1 MTALFMNRR
10 SRTNIFKISLAAIL
24 TIIYIF
30 PLYWMFSTSIKSPEE
45 ILHVPPIIV
54 PEHPQ
59 IESYRQVLG
68 LSTDRQPLTINTIN
82 LLMNSMIISTYTTVV
97 TLLLAVPGAYALARF
112 RIRGRSILEVGLL
125 DAQMLPSVLLVIPLF
140 VLFRPLGLI
149 NQYSGVILA
158 DAALALPM
166 AIIILRASFLQIP
179 VDLEEAALID
189 GGSRVQVLMYIVL
202 PLIRAGLVAVGVF
215 AFLTAWGEFVFALS
229 FLQAPELH
237 PVSIGVYQFIGMYT
251 TQWDSMMAFASLIAL
266 PALVAFLFL
275 QKYFI
280 RGMTAGAVN

>member
-1 MTALFMNRR
+1 MTAFFWNRR
-10 SRTNIFKISLAAIL
+10 SRTNIFKISLGAIL

-45 ILHVPPIIV
+45 ILHVPPIMV

-68 LSTDRQPLTINTIN
+68 LSTDRQPLTINAIN

-112 RIRGRSILEVGLL
+112 RIRGRSILLVCLL
-125 DAQMLPSVLLVIPLF
+125 VAQMLPSVLLVIPLF

-189 GGSRVQVLMYIVL
+189 GGSRVQVLMYIIL

-229 FLQAPELH
+229 FLQTPELH

>member
-1 MTALFMNRR
+1 MAAFFWNRR
-10 SRTNIFKISLAAIL
+10 LRTNLFKISLGAVL
-24 TIIYIF
+24 TILYVF

-45 ILHVPPIIV
+45 ILHVPPVMI

-59 IESYRQVLG
+59 LESYRQVLG
-68 LSTDRQPLTINTIN
+68 LATDRQALTMNAVN
-82 LLMNSMIISTYTTVV
+82 LIMNSMIISTYTTLL

-112 RIRGRSILEVGLL
+112 RIRGRSLVLAGLL
-125 DAQMLPSVLLVIPLF
+125 IAQMLPSVLLVIPLF
-140 VLFRPLGLI
+140 VLFRPLGLT
-149 NQYSGVILA
+149 NQYAGVILA
-158 DAALALPM
+158 DTALALPM
-166 AIIILRASFLQIP
+166 AVIILRASFLQIP

-189 GGSRVQVLMYIVL
+189 GGSRIQVLWHIIL
-202 PLIRAGLVAVGVF
+202 PLVRAGLIAVGVF

-229 FLQAPELH
+229 FLQTPELH

-251 TQWDSMMAFASLIAL
+251 TQWDSMMAFSSLIAL

>member
-1 MTALFMNRR
+1 MATVFWNRR
-10 SRTNIFKISLAAIL
+10 SRTNIFKISLGAIL

-45 ILHVPPIIV
+45 ILHVPPIMV

-68 LSTDRQPLTINTIN
+68 LSTDRQPLTINAIN
-82 LLMNSMIISTYTTVV
+82 LIMNSMIISTYTTVL

-112 RIRGRSILEVGLL
+112 RIRGRSILLVCLL
-125 DAQMLPSVLLVIPLF
+125 VAQMLPSVLLVIPLF
-140 VLFRPLGLI
+140 VLFRPLGLT

-179 VDLEEAALID
+179 VDVEEAALID
-189 GGSRVQVLMYIVL
+189 GGSRVQVLLYIIL

-229 FLQAPELH
+229 FLQTPELH

-251 TQWDSMMAFASLIAL
+251 TQWDSMMAFSSLIAL

>member
-1 MTALFMNRR
+1 MATFFWTRR
-10 SRTNIFKISLAAIL
+10 SRTNIFKISLGAIL
-24 TIIYIF
+24 TILYIF

-45 ILHVPPIIV
+45 ILHVPPIMV

-68 LSTDRQPLTINTIN
+68 LSTDRQPLTINAIN
-82 LLMNSMIISTYTTVV
+82 LIMNSMIISTYTTVL

-112 RIRGRSILEVGLL
+112 RIRGRSILLVCLL
-125 DAQMLPSVLLVIPLF
+125 VAQMLPSVLLVIPLF

-149 NQYSGVILA
+149 NQYAGVILA

-189 GGSRVQVLMYIVL
+189 GGSRIQVLWYIIL

-229 FLQAPELH
+229 FLQNPELH

>member
-1 MTALFMNRR
+1 MTAFLWNCR
-10 SRTNIFKISLAAIL
+10 SRTNLFKISLGAIL
-24 TIIYIF
+24 TILYIF

-45 ILHVPPIIV
+45 ILHVPPIMI

-68 LSTDRQPLTINTIN
+68 LPTDRQPLTINAIN
-82 LLMNSMIISTYTTVV
+82 LLMNSMIISTYTTIF

-112 RIRGRSILEVGLL
+112 RMRGRSIFLL
-125 DAQMLPSVLLVIPLF
+125 CFLVAQMLPSVLLVIPLF

-149 NQYSGVILA
+149 NQYAGVILA
-158 DAALALPM
+158 DTALALPM
-166 AIIILRASFLQIP
+166 AVIILRASFLQIP

-189 GGSRVQVLMYIVL
+189 GGSSIQVLGYIIA

-229 FLQAPELH
+229 FLQNPNLH
-237 PVSIGVYQFIGMYT
+237 PVSIGVYQFVGMYT
-251 TQWDSMMAFASLIAL
+251 TQWNSMMAFASLIAL

>member
-1 MTALFMNRR
+1 MTGFFWNRR
-10 SRTNIFKISLAAIL
+10 SRTNIFKFSLGAIL
-24 TIIYIF
+24 TVLYIF

-45 ILHVPPIIV
+45 ILHVPPIMV

-59 IESYRQVLG
+59 VESYRHVLG
-68 LSTDRQPLTINTIN
+68 LPTDRQPLTINAIN
-82 LLMNSMIISTYTTVV
+82 LIMNSMIISTYTTVL
-97 TLLLAVPGAYALARF
+97 TLILAVPGAYALARF
-112 RIRGRSILEVGLL
+112 RIRGRSLFLMGLL
-125 DAQMLPSVLLVIPLF
+125 IAQMLPSVLLVIPLF
-140 VLFRPLGLI
+140 VLFRPLGLT
-149 NQYSGVILA
+149 NQYTGVILA
-158 DAALALPM
+158 DTALALPM

-179 VDLEEAALID
+179 VDVEEAALID
-189 GGSRVQVLMYIVL
+189 GGSRIQVLMYIIV
-202 PLIRAGLVAVGVF
+202 PLIRAGLIAVGVF

-229 FLQAPELH
+229 FLQIPELH